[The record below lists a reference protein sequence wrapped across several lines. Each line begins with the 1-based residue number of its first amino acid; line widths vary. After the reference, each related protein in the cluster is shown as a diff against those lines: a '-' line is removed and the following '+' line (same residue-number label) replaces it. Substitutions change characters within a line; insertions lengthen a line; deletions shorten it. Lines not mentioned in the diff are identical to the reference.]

1 MVLATWLNPHYIII
15 VLIVSRFVLKS
26 AGATNQCL
34 KVHHVYGQLVKDS
47 MNLKCAK

>member
-15 VLIVSRFVLKS
+15 VLVSRFIVKS

-34 KVHHVYGQLVKDS
+34 KVHHVHGQLAKDS